1 MSGLDAHSAFG
12 NNETSTYQKKRKYD
26 ESSNLSINDLVGEEE
41 EEDDEDEEEEPSYVQ
56 DENMAKVF
64 EKFLKTFTEKKS
76 KKRRPVRRGGM
87 TSDNTRIENK
97 ADEHEHND
105 DDNNNDNEND
115 DNDGDDDDDN
125 DSVWKDNL
133 NFDFPS
139 SLEIA
144 KDAHYVLLLFSI
156 LQNSYSRNKVL
167 VVDMKHVLM
176 WEPTNK
182 NNFDIGSQLYMYI
195 KRHFLRILD
204 IFEQKVQLLAES
216 INPIKTREVGKLC
229 LRFYNK
235 KNPIHSLRSLR
246 CEMLGEM
253 ISVRGQVTRTSDVR
267 PELTLAS
274 FKCNE
279 CGNII
284 NGVKQQFRYTQPS
297 KCPSASCSNM
307 YDWSLVLEQSYFVDW
322 QKIRLQEI
330 AQESPPGSMPR
341 NMDVILRNDIVDSV
355 HAGDR
360 IIVTGCLIVVPDIPT
375 LMKPGDIPR
384 SVARQML
391 RKNENSLVS
400 QGLTGIKGVGVQDL
414 NHKLCIYGCQ
424 IEKLNNS
431 KKDNNSFDEQT
442 QIDINCEEILNC
454 DDLKWLRDIAM
465 HPNTIDIL
473 AECIAPKIWGNIEI
487 KKGALLMMTGG
498 VQKITSNCKLRG
510 DINMCIVGDP
520 GTAKSEILKYVES
533 FAPRAIFTSGKGS
546 TAAGL
551 TAAVH
556 RDPDQG
562 DTVLEAG
569 ALMYADQGICCIDE
583 FDKMDEKDRV
593 AIHEAMEQQTIS
605 ITKAGIQA
613 TLNARASVLA
623 ACNPKYGRYDSLKT
637 FAQNVNIP
645 APLLSRFD
653 LFYTM
658 LDSID
663 IDKDT
668 NIANHLVSMHC
679 GEEAEKHLKAT
690 AGKLDNIKLEIY
702 LELSKRVKPLLTD
715 EAKYKLIHYYVSFRN
730 IEYSPGAQRSMRMT
744 VRQLES
750 LIRLSEAVAKLKFSH
765 FVDIKHVE
773 IACAIFKASMKK
785 ISNEKEINLEEEFYK
800 VNKSLMGNRNNK
812 WDEQQV
818 DNNHMNTSINSN
830 RNGINN
836 TARSSNTNEDNVEQ
850 SRKVTTIKASEY
862 QYISAIIFEIIKEYE
877 FNNNNEC
884 ITQDQLIESYLQVYA
899 KAESTE
905 QVDEWVYKLKK
916 IIQRL
921 INQDMKLLSET
932 NEHDNENVILR
943 IHPNYA
949 GTIADGVASNKNTY
963 GYNTFKNYQ
972 TDDKIDEDDLD
983 FQEDIDNF

>member
-1 MSGLDAHSAFG
+1 MSMFFKESDMSGLDAHSVFG
-12 NNETSTYQKKRKYD
+12 KGDANSSRNTNKRYRTEDDSADLRGLNSSVLDGKTSVAED
-26 ESSNLSINDLVGEEE
+26 IEEEEE
-41 EEDDEDEEEEPSYVQ
+41 EEDDEEPSHIQ

-64 EKFLKTFTEKKS
+64 EKFLKTFKEPKE
-76 KKRRPVRRGGM
+76 
-87 TSDNTRIENK
+87 D
-97 ADEHEHND
+97 DEE
-105 DDNNNDNEND
+105 
-115 DNDGDDDDDN
+115 DDDDE
-125 DSVWKDNL
+125 SVWKDNL
-133 NFDFPS
+133 NYDFPS
-139 SLEIA
+139 NLEIT
-144 KDAHYVLLLFSI
+144 KDAHYIIKLVTL
-156 LQNSYSRNKVL
+156 LQNSYSRSKVL
-167 VVDMKHVLM
+167 VVDMKHLLM
-176 WEPTNK
+176 WSPTGNK
-182 NNFDIGSQLYMYI
+182 NFYIGNQLYMYI
-195 KRHFLRILD
+195 KSHFLRIMET
-204 IFEQKVQLLAES
+204 FEHKVQLLAES
-216 INPIKTREVGKLC
+216 INPIKSKEVGKLT

-235 KNPIHSLRSLR
+235 KIPIHSLRSLR

-253 ISVRGQVTRTSDVR
+253 ISIRGQVTRTSDVR

-284 NGVKQQFRYTQPS
+284 NGVKQQFRYTQPN
-297 KCPSASCSNM
+297 KCPSASCGNM
-307 YDWSLVLEQSYFVDW
+307 FDWQLVLEQSYFVDW

-341 NMDVILRNDIVDSV
+341 NMDVILRNDLVDSV

-375 LMKPGDIPR
+375 LMKPGDVPR

-391 RKNENSLVS
+391 RKNESSLVS

-424 IEKLNNS
+424 IEKLNTS
-431 KKDNNSFDEQT
+431 KKDTSLDEENEVE
-442 QIDINCEEILNC
+442 INCEELLNC
-454 DDLKWLRDIAM
+454 DDLKWLREIAL

-498 VQKITSNCKLRG
+498 VQKITTNCKLRG

-546 TAAGL
+546 SAAGL

-623 ACNPKYGRYDSLKT
+623 ACNPKYGRYDTLKT

-645 APLLSRFD
+645 SPLLSRFD

-658 LDSID
+658 LDTVD

-679 GEEAEKHLKAT
+679 GPEEREKHLSSQSA
-690 AGKLDNIKLEIY
+690 KLDTLKLEIY

-715 EAKYKLIHYYVSFRN
+715 EAKYKLVHYYVSFRN

-750 LIRLSEAVAKLKFSH
+750 LVRLSEAVAKLKFSH
-765 FVDIKHVE
+765 YVEVKHVE

-785 ISNEKEINLEEEFYK
+785 ISNEKEINLDEGIQMHATDMGS
-800 VNKSLMGNRNNK
+800 VNAAGADAEIGETGDDANK
-812 WDEQQV
+812 
-818 DNNHMNTSINSN
+818 
-830 RNGINN
+830 
-836 TARSSNTNEDNVEQ
+836 
-850 SRKVTTIKASEY
+850 RKVTTIKASEY
-862 QYISAIIFEIIKEYE
+862 QCISAIIIEIIKEYE
-877 FNNNNEC
+877 FNNNNES
-884 ITQDQLIESYLQVYA
+884 IRTNTLIESYLHSYA
-899 KAESTE
+899 KAESNE
-905 QVDEWVYKLKK
+905 EVDEWVEKLRK
-916 IIQRL
+916 IIYRL
-921 INQDMKLLSET
+921 VHQDMKLLSEH
-932 NEHDNENVILR
+932 NDLEPDNPILR

-949 GTIADGVASNKNTY
+949 GPVIENAPVKNAYDYSYKNFKDGENVT
-963 GYNTFKNYQ
+963 
-972 TDDKIDEDDLD
+972 TDDID
-983 FQEDIDNF
+983 FKEDIDNF

>member
-1 MSGLDAHSAFG
+1 MSGMFNESELSGLDAHSVFG
-12 NNETSTYQKKRKYD
+12 NSEMSSYQKKKRKF
-26 ESSNLSINDLVGEEE
+26 EENSNLGANDAVNEEEDEEAQEDVDDEEDE
-41 EEDDEDEEEEPSYVQ
+41 EEDDEPSYVQ

-64 EKFLKTFTEKKS
+64 EKFLKTFSERKN
-76 KKRRPVRRGGM
+76 
-87 TSDNTRIENK
+87 DEEN
-97 ADEHEHND
+97 E
-105 DDNNNDNEND
+105 
-115 DNDGDDDDDN
+115 DGDD

-133 NFDFPS
+133 NLNFPS

-144 KDAHYVLLLFSI
+144 QDAHYVLLLFSI

-176 WEPTNK
+176 WEPTDK
-182 NNFDIGSQLYMYI
+182 NRFDIGSQLYIYI

-204 IFEQKVQLLAES
+204 IFEQKVQALAES
-216 INPIKTREVGKLC
+216 INPIKTKEVGKIC

-267 PELTLAS
+267 PELTLAA

-297 KCPSASCSNM
+297 KCPSSSCSNM

-384 SVARQML
+384 SVARQIL
-391 RKNENSLVS
+391 KKNENSLVS

-414 NHKLCIYGCQ
+414 NHKLCIYACQ

-431 KKDNNSFDEQT
+431 KKENSFDEQT
-442 QIDINCEEILNC
+442 QVDINCEEILNC

-623 ACNPKYGRYDSLKT
+623 ACNPKYGRYDTLKT

-668 NIANHLVSMHC
+668 SIANHLVSMHC
-679 GEEAEKHLKAT
+679 GEEAEKHIKAN
-690 AGKLDNIKLEIY
+690 AGKLDTVKMEVY

-765 FVDIKHVE
+765 FVDVKHVE
-773 IACAIFKASMKK
+773 IACSIFKASMKK
-785 ISNEKEINLEEEFYK
+785 ISNEKEINLDEEFDK
-800 VNKSLMGNRNNK
+800 VSNSLLNNRTNKII
-812 WDEQQV
+812 QP
-818 DNNHMNTSINSN
+818 
-830 RNGINN
+830 
-836 TARSSNTNEDNVEQ
+836 EDNEKK
-850 SRKVTTIKASEY
+850 SGEGKKGMTIKASEY

-877 FNNNNEC
+877 FNNNSES
-884 ITQDQLIESYLQVYA
+884 ITQDQLIETYLQVYA
-899 KAESTE
+899 KAESNE
-905 QVDEWVYKLKK
+905 HVDEWVYKLKK

-932 NEHDNENVILR
+932 NEEDAENVILR

-949 GTIADGVASNKNTY
+949 GPIVEGTVSNKNTY

-972 TDDKIDEDDLD
+972 TEENIPGDDVD

>member
-1 MSGLDAHSAFG
+1 MSDIFNESELSGLDAHSVFAH
-12 NNETSTYQKKRKYD
+12 NETSSYQKKKRKFD
-26 ESSNLSINDLVGEEE
+26 ENSNIGRNDVMDEEEGENEEGEGGGEEE
-41 EEDDEDEEEEPSYVQ
+41 EEEEDEDEEDDEPSYVQ

-64 EKFLKTFTEKKS
+64 EKFLKTFSEKK
-76 KKRRPVRRGGM
+76 
-87 TSDNTRIENK
+87 N
-97 ADEHEHND
+97 DEEYD
-105 DDNNNDNEND
+105 DE
-115 DNDGDDDDDN
+115 DGDN
-125 DSVWKDNL
+125 DSVWKDNI

-176 WEPTNK
+176 WEPTDK
-182 NNFDIGSQLYMYI
+182 NRFDIGSQLYMYI

-204 IFEQKVQLLAES
+204 IFEQKVQALAES
-216 INPIKTREVGKLC
+216 INPIKTKEVGKLC

-267 PELTLAS
+267 PELTLAA

-307 YDWSLVLEQSYFVDW
+307 YDWALVLEQSYFVDW

-384 SVARQML
+384 SVARQIL
-391 RKNENSLVS
+391 KKNENSLVS

-414 NHKLCIYGCQ
+414 NHKLCIYACQ

-431 KKDNNSFDEQT
+431 KKDNSFDEQT
-442 QIDINCEEILNC
+442 QVDINCEEILNC

-465 HPNTIDIL
+465 HPNTVDIL

-623 ACNPKYGRYDSLKT
+623 ACNPKYGRYDTLKT

-663 IDKDT
+663 LDKDT

-679 GEEAEKHLKAT
+679 GEEAEKHMKAN
-690 AGKLDNIKLEIY
+690 AGKLDTVKLEIY

-765 FVDIKHVE
+765 FVDVKHVE
-773 IACAIFKASMKK
+773 IACSIFKASMKK
-785 ISNEKEINLEEEFYK
+785 ISNEKEINLDEEFDK
-800 VNKSLMGNRNNK
+800 VSNSILNNK
-812 WDEQQV
+812 TSKIIQSEMNE
-818 DNNHMNTSINSN
+818 NNPAENKKI
-830 RNGINN
+830 
-836 TARSSNTNEDNVEQ
+836 
-850 SRKVTTIKASEY
+850 TTIKASEY
-862 QYISAIIFEIIKEYE
+862 QYISAVIFEIIKEYE
-877 FNNNNEC
+877 FNNNNES
-884 ITQDQLIESYLQVYA
+884 ITQDQLIETYLQVYA

-905 QVDEWVYKLKK
+905 HVDQWIYKLKK

-921 INQDMKLLSET
+921 INQDMKLLSEV
-932 NEHDNENVILR
+932 NEQDTENVVLR

-949 GTIADGVASNKNTY
+949 GPIVEGVVSNKNTY

-972 TDDKIDEDDLD
+972 TEDKIPEDDVD

>member
-1 MSGLDAHSAFG
+1 MSVNQRG
-12 NNETSTYQKKRKYD
+12 ED
-26 ESSNLSINDLVGEEE
+26 EED
-41 EEDDEDEEEEPSYVQ
+41 EEDDEEDEEPSHVQ

-64 EKFLKTFTEKKS
+64 EKFLKTFSEKKNG
-76 KKRRPVRRGGM
+76 K
-87 TSDNTRIENK
+87 TDADSDE
-97 ADEHEHND
+97 DS
-105 DDNNNDNEND
+105 
-115 DNDGDDDDDN
+115 
-125 DSVWKDNL
+125 DSVWRDNL
-133 NFDFPS
+133 NFDFPTE
-139 SLEIA
+139 LEIVNN
-144 KDAHYVLLLFSI
+144 AHYVQVLFTI
-156 LQNSYSRNKVL
+156 LQNSFSRNKVL

-176 WEPTNK
+176 WEPTDRNR
-182 NNFDIGSQLYMYI
+182 FDIGSQLYMYI

-204 IFEQKVQLLAES
+204 IFEQKVQILAES
-216 INPIKTREVGKLC
+216 INPIKTKEVGKIC

-284 NGVKQQFRYTQPS
+284 NGVKQQFRYTQPN

-307 YDWSLVLEQSYFVDW
+307 HDWSLVLEQSYFVDW

-391 RKNENSLVS
+391 KKNENSLVS

-414 NHKLCIYGCQ
+414 NHKLCIYACQ

-431 KKDNNSFDEQT
+431 KKDNSFDEQT
-442 QIDINCEEILNC
+442 QVDINCEEILNC
-454 DDLKWLRDIAM
+454 DDLKWLREIAM

-679 GEEAEKHLKAT
+679 GDEAEKHLKAN
-690 AGKLDNIKLEIY
+690 AGKLDNVKLEIY

-765 FVDIKHVE
+765 FVDVKHVE
-773 IACAIFKASMKK
+773 IACSIFKASMKK
-785 ISNEKEINLEEEFYK
+785 ISNEKEINLDEPEKIGNASTF
-800 VNKSLMGNRNNK
+800 MGN
-812 WDEQQV
+812 E
-818 DNNHMNTSINSN
+818 NSDTN
-830 RNGINN
+830 
-836 TARSSNTNEDNVEQ
+836 NEDNKIDKNTEV
-850 SRKVTTIKASEY
+850 KKTTVIKANEY
-862 QYISAIIFEIIKEYE
+862 QCISAIIFEIIKEYE

-884 ITQDQLIESYLQVYA
+884 MTQDQLIESYLKDYA

-905 QVDEWVYKLKK
+905 HLDEWIYKLKK
-916 IIQRL
+916 IISRL

-932 NEHDNENVILR
+932 NENDPENIILR

-949 GTIADGVASNKNTY
+949 GPSAEGVISNKNMY

-972 TDDKIDEDDLD
+972 TDQNIPDDDVD
-983 FQEDIDNF
+983 FQDDIENF

>member
-1 MSGLDAHSAFG
+1 MSSVMFKESDMSGLDAHSIFG
-12 NNETSTYQKKRKYD
+12 NSSDQSNYSNKKRAYEGSPNNLNPNRTRYND
-26 ESSNLSINDLVGEEE
+26 EVYEEDDGEEE
-41 EEDDEDEEEEPSYVQ
+41 EEEEEEEEPSYVQ

-64 EKFLKTFTEKKS
+64 ENFLKNFVEKKS
-76 KKRRPVRRGGM
+76 L
-87 TSDNTRIENK
+87 NE
-97 ADEHEHND
+97 ED
-105 DDNNNDNEND
+105 DDN
-115 DNDGDDDDDN
+115 N

-139 SLEIA
+139 TLEIT
-144 KDAHYVLLLFSI
+144 KNAHYIMLLFNI
-156 LQNSYSRNKVL
+156 LQNSFSRNKVL
-167 VVDMKHVLM
+167 VVDMKHILE
-176 WEPTNK
+176 WEPTNR
-182 NNFDIGSQLYMYI
+182 NHFDIGSQLYIYI
-195 KRHFLRILD
+195 KQNFLRIID
-204 IFEQKVQLLAES
+204 IFEQKVQILAEQ
-216 INPIKTREVGKLC
+216 INPIKTKEVGKVC

-235 KNPIHSLRSLR
+235 KNAIHSLRSLR
-246 CEMLGEM
+246 CEILGEM

-267 PELTLAS
+267 PELTLAA

-297 KCPSASCSNM
+297 KCPSASCGNM
-307 YDWSLVLEQSYFVDW
+307 VDWSLVLEQSYFVDW

-341 NMDVILRNDIVDSV
+341 NMDVILRNDIVDTV

-360 IIVTGCLIVVPDIPT
+360 IIVTGCLIVVPEIPT
-375 LMKPGDIPR
+375 LMKPGNIPR

-391 RKNENSLVS
+391 KKNENSLVS
-400 QGLTGIKGVGVQDL
+400 QGLTGIKGVGVRDL
-414 NHKLCIYGCQ
+414 NHKLCIYACQ
-424 IEKLNNS
+424 IEKLNSS
-431 KKDNNSFDEQT
+431 KKDNSFDEQAE
-442 QIDINCEEILNC
+442 IDINCNEILNC
-454 DDLKWLRDIAM
+454 DELMWLRDVAT

-498 VQKITSNCKLRG
+498 VQKITTNCKLRG

-663 IDKDT
+663 IEKDT

-679 GEEAEKHLKAT
+679 GEEAEKHIKAN
-690 AGKLDNIKLEIY
+690 AGKLDMVKLEIY

-765 FVDIKHVE
+765 FVDVKHVE
-773 IACAIFKASMKK
+773 IACSIFKASMKK
-785 ISNEKEINLEEEFYK
+785 ISNEKEINLDDEPNK
-800 VNKSLMGNRNNK
+800 MNNNGVTIMSTNVGVNQMNQNNN
-812 WDEQQV
+812 DEQNK
-818 DNNHMNTSINSN
+818 NNEYT
-830 RNGINN
+830 
-836 TARSSNTNEDNVEQ
+836 EQ
-850 SRKVTTIKASEY
+850 NKKKITTIKASEY

-877 FNNNNEC
+877 FNNNHDS
-884 ITQDQLIESYLQVYA
+884 ITQDKLIETYLQVYA
-899 KAESTE
+899 KAESSE
-905 QVDEWVYKLKK
+905 LVDEWIYKLKK
-916 IIQRL
+916 IINRL
-921 INQDMKLLSET
+921 INQDVKLLSEE
-932 NEHDNENVILR
+932 NEEDPENIIIR

-949 GTIADGVASNKNTY
+949 GPTVEGVVTNKNTY

-972 TDDKIDEDDLD
+972 TESKIPEDDVD
-983 FQEDIDNF
+983 FQDDIETF

>member
-1 MSGLDAHSAFG
+1 MAGLDAHSVFG
-12 NNETSTYQKKRKYD
+12 QGGLSNSSRKNKRYRTEEDSAIPRGIHSTAMDVNTS
-26 ESSNLSINDLVGEEE
+26 VAEEE
-41 EEDDEDEEEEPSYVQ
+41 IEEDEEDEEPSHIQ

-64 EKFLKTFTEKKS
+64 EKFLKTFKEQK
-76 KKRRPVRRGGM
+76 
-87 TSDNTRIENK
+87 E
-97 ADEHEHND
+97 D
-105 DDNNNDNEND
+105 DDEDYD
-115 DNDGDDDDDN
+115 DEE
-125 DSVWKDNL
+125 SVWKDNL
-133 NFDFPS
+133 NMDFPS
-139 SLEIA
+139 SLEIS
-144 KDAHYVLLLFSI
+144 KDAYYIIKLVTL

-167 VVDMKHVLM
+167 VVDMKHVLI
-176 WEPTNK
+176 WSPTGNK
-182 NNFDIGSQLYMYI
+182 NFDIGNQLYIYI
-195 KRHFLRILD
+195 KRHFLRIME
-204 IFEQKVQLLAES
+204 IFEHKVQLLAES
-216 INPIKTREVGKLC
+216 INPIKSKEVGKLS

-235 KNPIHSLRSLR
+235 KIPIHSLRSLR

-297 KCPSASCSNM
+297 KCPSASCGNM
-307 YDWSLVLEQSYFVDW
+307 SDWNLVLEQSYFVDW

-341 NMDVILRNDIVDSV
+341 NMDVILRNDLVDSV

-375 LMKPGDIPR
+375 LMKPGDVPR

-391 RKNENSLVS
+391 RKNETSLVS

-414 NHKLCIYGCQ
+414 NHKLCIYGSQ
-424 IEKLNNS
+424 IEKLNTS
-431 KKDNNSFDEQT
+431 KKDTTLDEEA
-442 QIDINCEEILNC
+442 DVEINCEELLNS
-454 DDLKWLRDIAM
+454 DDLKWLREIAL
-465 HPNTIDIL
+465 HPNTVDIL

-498 VQKITSNCKLRG
+498 VQKITTNCKLRG

-546 TAAGL
+546 SAAGL

-623 ACNPKYGRYDSLKT
+623 ACNPKYGRYDTLKT

-658 LDSID
+658 LDTVD

-679 GEEAEKHLKAT
+679 GAEEREKHLST
-690 AGKLDNIKLEIY
+690 QSGKLDRLKLEIY

-715 EAKYKLIHYYVSFRN
+715 EAKYKLVHYYVSFRN

-750 LIRLSEAVAKLKFSH
+750 LVRLSEAVAKLKFSH
-765 FVDIKHVE
+765 YVEVKHVE

-785 ISNEKEINLEEEFYK
+785 ISNEKEINLDEGIKMVGGETSQINVNDAGATAVAAAEEGGEDA
-800 VNKSLMGNRNNK
+800 NKNRK
-812 WDEQQV
+812 
-818 DNNHMNTSINSN
+818 
-830 RNGINN
+830 
-836 TARSSNTNEDNVEQ
+836 A
-850 SRKVTTIKASEY
+850 TTIKASEY
-862 QYISAIIFEIIKEYE
+862 QCISAIIFEIIKEYE
-877 FNNNNEC
+877 FNNNNES
-884 ITQDQLIESYLQVYA
+884 ITTDALIESYLQTYA
-899 KAESTE
+899 KAESNE
-905 QVDEWVYKLKK
+905 QVDEWIEKLKK
-916 IIQRL
+916 IIYRL
-921 INQDMKLLSET
+921 INQDMKLLSEH
-932 NEHDNENVILR
+932 NDLEPENPILR

-949 GTIADGVASNKNTY
+949 GTNIENAPVRNTY
-963 GYNTFKNYQ
+963 GYNTFKNYEQ
-972 TDDKIDEDDLD
+972 GENVSADDVD
-983 FQEDIDNF
+983 FKEDIDNF

>member
-1 MSGLDAHSAFG
+1 MSSLFNESELSGLDAHSAFG
-12 NNETSTYQKKRKYD
+12 NSETSSNQKKKRKLD
-26 ESSNLSINDLVGEEE
+26 ENSNLNRNNVVEEEVEDEEEEE
-41 EEDDEDEEEEPSYVQ
+41 EEDEEDEPSYVQ

-64 EKFLKTFTEKKS
+64 EKFLKTFSEKK
-76 KKRRPVRRGGM
+76 G
-87 TSDNTRIENK
+87 
-97 ADEHEHND
+97 DE
-105 DDNNNDNEND
+105 
-115 DNDGDDDDDN
+115 DDDDN
-125 DSVWKDNL
+125 VWKDNL

-139 SLEIA
+139 SLEIS

-176 WEPTNK
+176 WEPTDRNR
-182 NNFDIGSQLYMYI
+182 FDIGSQLYMYI

-204 IFEQKVQLLAES
+204 IFEQKVQNLAEN
-216 INPIKTREVGKLC
+216 INPIKTKEVGKIC

-267 PELTLAS
+267 PELTLAA

-307 YDWSLVLEQSYFVDW
+307 SDWSLVLEQSYFVDW

-400 QGLTGIKGVGVQDL
+400 QGLTGIKGVGIQDL
-414 NHKLCIYGCQ
+414 NHKLCIYACQ

-431 KKDNNSFDEQT
+431 KKDSSFDEEAQV
-442 QIDINCEEILNC
+442 DINCEEILNC
-454 DDLKWLRDIAM
+454 DDLKWLRDIAT
-465 HPNTIDIL
+465 HPNTVDIL
-473 AECIAPKIWGNIEI
+473 AECIAPKIWGNLEI

-658 LDSID
+658 LDTVD

-679 GEEAEKHLKAT
+679 GEEAEKHLKT
-690 AGKLDNIKLEIY
+690 HAGKLDTVKLEIY

-765 FVDIKHVE
+765 FVDVKHVE
-773 IACAIFKASMKK
+773 IACSIFKASMKK
-785 ISNEKEINLEEEFYK
+785 ISNEKEINLDEEFDK
-800 VNKSLMGNRNNK
+800 TNNSLIHNKGNKQDQENDKNEQNK
-812 WDEQQV
+812 K
-818 DNNHMNTSINSN
+818 I
-830 RNGINN
+830 
-836 TARSSNTNEDNVEQ
+836 
-850 SRKVTTIKASEY
+850 TTIKASEY

-877 FNNNNEC
+877 FNNNSES
-884 ITQDQLIESYLQVYA
+884 ITQDQLIELYLKNYA
-899 KAESTE
+899 KAESSE
-905 QVDEWVYKLKK
+905 QVDEWIYKLKK
-916 IIQRL
+916 IIHRL

-932 NEHDNENVILR
+932 NEQEPTNFILR

-949 GTIADGVASNKNTY
+949 GPIMENVSNKNMY

-972 TDDKIDEDDLD
+972 SQDKIPEDDVD

>member
-1 MSGLDAHSAFG
+1 MSAIFNESELSGLDAHSAFG
-12 NNETSTYQKKRKYD
+12 NNEPSSFQKKKRRID
-26 ESSNLSINDLVGEEE
+26 ENSQMSVNDLVDDGEE
-41 EEDDEDEEEEPSYVQ
+41 EEDDDDDEEEPSYVQ
-56 DENMAKVF
+56 DQNMAKVF
-64 EKFLKTFTEKKS
+64 EKFLKTFSEKKS
-76 KKRRPVRRGGM
+76 
-87 TSDNTRIENK
+87 EE
-97 ADEHEHND
+97 DED
-105 DDNNNDNEND
+105 
-115 DNDGDDDDDN
+115 DGD
-125 DSVWKDNL
+125 SIWKDSL

-139 SLEIA
+139 NLEIA
-144 KDAHYVLLLFSI
+144 KDSHYVLLLFSI

-167 VVDMKHVLM
+167 IVDMKHVLM
-176 WEPTNK
+176 WEPTDK
-182 NNFDIGSQLYMYI
+182 NRFDIGSQLYMYI

-204 IFEQKVQLLAES
+204 IFEKKVQLLAES
-216 INPIKTREVGKLC
+216 INPIKTKEVGKIC

-267 PELTLAS
+267 PELTLAA

-307 YDWSLVLEQSYFVDW
+307 SDWSLVLEQSYFVDW

-375 LMKPGDIPR
+375 LMKPGDVPR
-384 SVARQML
+384 SVARQL
-391 RKNENSLVS
+391 LKKNENSLVS

-414 NHKLCIYGCQ
+414 NHKLCIYACQ
-424 IEKLNNS
+424 IEKLNSS
-431 KKDNNSFDEQT
+431 KKDNNFDEQT
-442 QIDINCEEILNC
+442 QVDINCEEILNC
-454 DDLKWLRDIAM
+454 DDLKWLRDIAT

-473 AECIAPKIWGNIEI
+473 AECIAPKIWGNLEI

-623 ACNPKYGRYDSLKT
+623 ACNPKYGRYDTLKT

-658 LDSID
+658 LDCID

-668 NIANHLVSMHC
+668 SIANHLVSMHC
-679 GEEAEKHLKAT
+679 GEEAEKHLRAN
-690 AGKLDNIKLEIY
+690 AGRLDSVKLEIY

-765 FVDIKHVE
+765 FVDVKHVE
-773 IACAIFKASMKK
+773 IACSIFKASMKK
-785 ISNEKEINLEEEFYK
+785 ISNEKEINLDEEFDK
-800 VNKSLMGNRNNK
+800 VNNSLMGNKVNK
-812 WDEQQV
+812 LDQENENTEQ
-818 DNNHMNTSINSN
+818 NKKI
-830 RNGINN
+830 
-836 TARSSNTNEDNVEQ
+836 
-850 SRKVTTIKASEY
+850 TTIKASEY
-862 QYISAIIFEIIKEYE
+862 QYISAIIFEIIKEFE
-877 FNNNNEC
+877 FNNNNES
-884 ITQDQLIESYLQVYA
+884 ITQDQLIETYLQVYA
-899 KAESTE
+899 KAESSE
-905 QVDEWVYKLKK
+905 QVDEWIYKLKK
-916 IIQRL
+916 IINRL
-921 INQDMKLLSET
+921 INQDIKLLSET
-932 NEHDNENVILR
+932 NEDDPEKVIIR

-949 GTIADGVASNKNTY
+949 GPIVEGVSNKNTY
-963 GYNTFKNYQ
+963 GYNTFKNYETQ
-972 TDDKIDEDDLD
+972 EKAPEDDVD
-983 FQEDIDNF
+983 FQEEIDNF

>member
-1 MSGLDAHSAFG
+1 MSAIFNESELSGLDAHSAFG
-12 NNETSTYQKKRKYD
+12 NNENSSFQKKKRRID
-26 ESSNLSINDLVGEEE
+26 ENSQMSVNDLVDDGEE
-41 EEDDEDEEEEPSYVQ
+41 EEDDDDDEEEPSYVQ
-56 DENMAKVF
+56 DQNMAKVF
-64 EKFLKTFTEKKS
+64 EKFLKTFSEKKS
-76 KKRRPVRRGGM
+76 
-87 TSDNTRIENK
+87 E
-97 ADEHEHND
+97 E
-105 DDNNNDNEND
+105 
-115 DNDGDDDDDN
+115 DDDDG
-125 DSVWKDNL
+125 DSIWKDSL

-139 SLEIA
+139 NLEIA
-144 KDAHYVLLLFSI
+144 KDSHYVLLLFSI

-167 VVDMKHVLM
+167 IVDMKHVLM
-176 WEPTNK
+176 WEPTDK
-182 NNFDIGSQLYMYI
+182 NRFDIGSQLYMYI

-204 IFEQKVQLLAES
+204 IFEKKVQLLAES
-216 INPIKTREVGKLC
+216 INPIKTKEVGKIC

-267 PELTLAS
+267 PELTLAA

-307 YDWSLVLEQSYFVDW
+307 SDWSLVLEQSYFVDW

-375 LMKPGDIPR
+375 LMKPGDVPR
-384 SVARQML
+384 SVARQL
-391 RKNENSLVS
+391 LKKNENSLVS

-414 NHKLCIYGCQ
+414 NHKLCIYACQ
-424 IEKLNNS
+424 IEKLNSS
-431 KKDNNSFDEQT
+431 KKDNNFDEQT
-442 QIDINCEEILNC
+442 QVDINCEEILNC

-473 AECIAPKIWGNIEI
+473 AECIAPKIWGNLEI

-623 ACNPKYGRYDSLKT
+623 ACNPKYGRYDTLKT

-658 LDSID
+658 LDCID

-668 NIANHLVSMHC
+668 SIANHLVSMHC
-679 GEEAEKHLKAT
+679 GEEAEKHLRAN
-690 AGKLDNIKLEIY
+690 AGKLDSVKLEIY

-715 EAKYKLIHYYVSFRN
+715 EAKYKLIQYYVSFRN

-765 FVDIKHVE
+765 FVDVKHVE
-773 IACAIFKASMKK
+773 IACSIFKASMKK
-785 ISNEKEINLEEEFYK
+785 ISNEKEINLDEEFDK
-800 VNKSLMGNRNNK
+800 VNNSLMGNKVNK
-812 WDEQQV
+812 LDQETENTEQ
-818 DNNHMNTSINSN
+818 NKKI
-830 RNGINN
+830 
-836 TARSSNTNEDNVEQ
+836 
-850 SRKVTTIKASEY
+850 TTIKASEY

-877 FNNNNEC
+877 FNNNNES
-884 ITQDQLIESYLQVYA
+884 ITQDQLIETYLQVYA
-899 KAESTE
+899 KAESSE
-905 QVDEWVYKLKK
+905 QVDEWIYKLKK
-916 IIQRL
+916 IINRL
-921 INQDMKLLSET
+921 INQDIKLLSET
-932 NEHDNENVILR
+932 NEDDPEKVIIR

-949 GTIADGVASNKNTY
+949 GPIVEGVSNKNTY

-972 TDDKIDEDDLD
+972 TQEKAPEDDVD
-983 FQEDIDNF
+983 FQEEIDNF

>member
-1 MSGLDAHSAFG
+1 MSSMFNENELSGIDAHSVFG
-12 NNETSTYQKKRKYD
+12 NNNNNETESYENKRKNYNDNSNMSMNQRAED
-26 ESSNLSINDLVGEEE
+26 EED
-41 EEDDEDEEEEPSYVQ
+41 EEDDEEDEEPSHVQ

-64 EKFLKTFTEKKS
+64 EKFLKTFSEKKS
-76 KKRRPVRRGGM
+76 NKLDAE
-87 TSDNTRIENK
+87 SDE
-97 ADEHEHND
+97 DS
-105 DDNNNDNEND
+105 
-115 DNDGDDDDDN
+115 
-125 DSVWKDNL
+125 DSVWRDNL

-139 SLEIA
+139 ELEIGSN
-144 KDAHYVLLLFSI
+144 AHYVQVLYTI
-156 LQNSYSRNKVL
+156 LQNSFARNKVL

-176 WEPTNK
+176 WEPTDRNR
-182 NNFDIGSQLYMYI
+182 FDIGSQLYMYI

-216 INPIKTREVGKLC
+216 INPVKTKEVGKIC

-307 YDWSLVLEQSYFVDW
+307 HDWSLVLEQSYFVDW

-391 RKNENSLVS
+391 KKNENSLVS

-414 NHKLCIYGCQ
+414 NHKLCIYACQ

-431 KKDNNSFDEQT
+431 KKDNSFDEQT
-442 QIDINCEEILNC
+442 QVDINCEEILNC
-454 DDLKWLRDIAM
+454 DDLKWLREIAM

-658 LDSID
+658 LDTID

-679 GEEAEKHLKAT
+679 GDEAERHLKAN
-690 AGKLDNIKLEIY
+690 AGKLDNVKLEIY

-765 FVDIKHVE
+765 FVDVKHVE
-773 IACAIFKASMKK
+773 IACSIFKASMKK
-785 ISNEKEINLEEEFYK
+785 ISNEKEINLDEEPEKPTNAATY
-800 VNKSLMGNRNNK
+800 MGNENSTMNNG
-812 WDEQQV
+812 ENQT
-818 DNNHMNTSINSN
+818 DNT
-830 RNGINN
+830 
-836 TARSSNTNEDNVEQ
+836 EV
-850 SRKVTTIKASEY
+850 KKTTVIKASEY

-884 ITQDQLIESYLQVYA
+884 MTQDQLIESYLKDYA

-905 QVDEWVYKLKK
+905 HLDEWIYKLKK
-916 IIQRL
+916 IISRL

-932 NEHDNENVILR
+932 NENDPENIILR

-949 GTIADGVASNKNTY
+949 GPSAEGVISNKNTY

-972 TDDKIDEDDLD
+972 TDQNAPDDDVD
-983 FQEDIDNF
+983 FQEDIADF

>member
-1 MSGLDAHSAFG
+1 MSAIFNESELSGLDAHSAFG
-12 NNETSTYQKKRKYD
+12 NNETSSFQKKKRRID
-26 ESSNLSINDLVGEEE
+26 ENSQMSVNDLVDDGEE
-41 EEDDEDEEEEPSYVQ
+41 EEDDDDDEEEPSYVQ
-56 DENMAKVF
+56 DQNMAKVF
-64 EKFLKTFTEKKS
+64 EKFLKTFSEKKS
-76 KKRRPVRRGGM
+76 
-87 TSDNTRIENK
+87 E
-97 ADEHEHND
+97 E
-105 DDNNNDNEND
+105 
-115 DNDGDDDDDN
+115 DDDDG
-125 DSVWKDNL
+125 DSIWKDSL

-139 SLEIA
+139 NLEIA
-144 KDAHYVLLLFSI
+144 KDSHYVLLLFSI

-167 VVDMKHVLM
+167 IVDMKHVLM
-176 WEPTNK
+176 WEPTDK
-182 NNFDIGSQLYMYI
+182 NRFDIGSQLYMYI

-204 IFEQKVQLLAES
+204 IFEKKVQLLAES
-216 INPIKTREVGKLC
+216 INPIKTKEVGKIC

-267 PELTLAS
+267 PELTLAA

-307 YDWSLVLEQSYFVDW
+307 SDWSLVLEQSYFVDW

-375 LMKPGDIPR
+375 LMKPGDVPR
-384 SVARQML
+384 SVARQL
-391 RKNENSLVS
+391 LKKNENSLVS

-414 NHKLCIYGCQ
+414 NHKLCIYACQ
-424 IEKLNNS
+424 IEKLNSS
-431 KKDNNSFDEQT
+431 KKDNNFDEQT
-442 QIDINCEEILNC
+442 QVDINCEEILNC

-473 AECIAPKIWGNIEI
+473 AECIAPKIWGNLEI

-623 ACNPKYGRYDSLKT
+623 ACNPKYGRYDTLKT

-658 LDSID
+658 LDCID

-668 NIANHLVSMHC
+668 SIANHLVSMHC
-679 GEEAEKHLKAT
+679 GEEAEKHLRAN
-690 AGKLDNIKLEIY
+690 AGKLDSVKLEIY

-765 FVDIKHVE
+765 FVDVKHVE
-773 IACAIFKASMKK
+773 IACSIFKASMKK
-785 ISNEKEINLEEEFYK
+785 ISNEKEINLDEEFDK
-800 VNKSLMGNRNNK
+800 VNNSLMGNKVNK
-812 WDEQQV
+812 LDQETENTEQ
-818 DNNHMNTSINSN
+818 NKKI
-830 RNGINN
+830 
-836 TARSSNTNEDNVEQ
+836 
-850 SRKVTTIKASEY
+850 TTIKASEY
-862 QYISAIIFEIIKEYE
+862 QYISAIIFEIIKEFE
-877 FNNNNEC
+877 FNNNNES
-884 ITQDQLIESYLQVYA
+884 ITQDQLIETYLQVYA
-899 KAESTE
+899 KAESSE
-905 QVDEWVYKLKK
+905 QVDEWIYKLKK
-916 IIQRL
+916 IINRL
-921 INQDMKLLSET
+921 INQDIKLLSET
-932 NEHDNENVILR
+932 NEDDPEKVIIR

-949 GTIADGVASNKNTY
+949 GPIVEGVSNKNTY

-972 TDDKIDEDDLD
+972 TEEKAPEDDVD
-983 FQEDIDNF
+983 FQEEIDNF